1 MIDTHAHI
9 YTEEFDSDRDAVVE
23 RAKAAGVQT
32 IILPN
37 IDSQSL
43 DNMIQLESMHPDYF
57 HAAIGV
63 HPESIQKDYQRELAV
78 VKTELERRKYIAVGE
93 IGIDLHWDKTF
104 YREQVMAFQTQ
115 VEWALNYQLPLI
127 IHVRDSHKET
137 LEALQPFHSKPLKGV
152 FHCFGGSIAEAEEI
166 FAIGDFVLG
175 IGGVVTFKNSRLP
188 ETLKAIPL
196 ERIVLETDSPYLAPV
211 PFRGKRNEP
220 ANIALIRDEIAK
232 IYNISPEEVD
242 QITTATAKR
251 IFSL

>member
-9 YTEEFDSDRDAVVE
+9 YTEEFDLDRDAVVE
-23 RAKAAGVQT
+23 RAKAAGVET

-37 IDSQSL
+37 IDSHSFDRML
-43 DNMIQLESMHPDYF
+43 ELESMHPDYF

-78 VKTELERRKYIAVGE
+78 VKSELNRHKYIAVGE

-104 YREQVMAFQTQ
+104 YHEQVEAFQRQ
-115 VEWALNYQLPLI
+115 VAWALEYQLPLI

-137 LEALQPFHSKPLKGV
+137 LDALQPFRSKPLKGV
-152 FHCFGGSIAEAEEI
+152 FHCFGGSIAEAEAI
-166 FAIGDFVLG
+166 FAMGDFVLG
-175 IGGVVTFKNSRLP
+175 IGGVVTFKNSHLA
-188 ETLKAIPL
+188 ETLKSIPL
-196 ERIVLETDSPYLAPV
+196 EKIVLETDSPYLAPV

-220 ANIALIRDEIAK
+220 ANIAIIRDKLAE
-232 IYNISPEEVD
+232 IYNVSPDEVD
-242 QITTATAKR
+242 QITTATVKR

>member
-9 YTEEFDSDRDAVVE
+9 YTEEFDSDRESVIE
-23 RAKAAGVQT
+23 RAKAAGVET

-43 DNMIQLESMHPDYF
+43 DRMLQTESVHSDYF

-63 HPESIQKDYQRELAV
+63 HPESIGEDYERELAV
-78 VKTELERRKYIAVGE
+78 VMSELERRKYIAIGE

-104 YREQVMAFQTQ
+104 YHEQVAAFQRQ
-115 VEWALNYQLPLI
+115 VAWALEYQLPLI

-137 LEALQPFHSKPLKGV
+137 LDALQPFRSQSLKGV
-152 FHCFGGSIAEAEEI
+152 FHCFGGSIAEAEAI
-166 FAIGDFVLG
+166 FETGDFALG
-175 IGGVVTFKNSRLP
+175 IGGVVTFKNSHLA
-188 ETLKAIPL
+188 ETLKSL
-196 ERIVLETDSPYLAPV
+196 SLKKIVLETDSPYLAPV

-220 ANIALIRDEIAK
+220 ANIAIIRDKIAEI
-232 IYNISPEEVD
+232 YHVSPEEVD

-251 IFSL
+251 IFSF